1 MREISRGVAA
11 SAIAVSSTGESRMI
25 MTLFDVAGT
34 PIGHAE
40 LGKRA
45 FDRLLQAARDVRP
58 GPGFGELSVTF
69 ETSEVADG

>member
-1 MREISRGVAA
+1 
-11 SAIAVSSTGESRMI
+11 MI